1 MDTRHIAFLE
11 LFNSQVQY
19 VVPRW
24 QRRYCWGQSD
34 IERLVEDLLAVAQ
47 SRLGSDPA
55 HYGGTLL
62 TFPESRAVQP
72 VTVHRVVDG
81 QQRLT
86 TVSILLACIAKELGP
101 DGHCGVWTGR
111 TIMDDRLTNPG
122 KSADRFRK
130 LRLQDG
136 DEDEYRS
143 GLDGRPHGPGAVA
156 QAWRI
161 ARRLVRRNDV
171 ELLLKGL
178 ERLRVVSIGLGD
190 HDDPQQIFESLNATG
205 RPLTESEK
213 LKNWLLMG
221 LEDVE
226 QQELHDR
233 YWKRIE
239 ASLDAEYSTEP
250 IDIFLRDF
258 LRWQTGEVRGVKR
271 VYEDLRRWAVRTG
284 KGADRRALLA
294 DLAGLA
300 ARYGILMGAREHQYQ
315 AVERELRHLRAMG
328 FDTHRPLTMRLLHE
342 AGTASEVEW
351 TDATLTRILAGIGN
365 WITRFWLSDRRMPG
379 MNKAF
384 AELAHRPGPSSEE
397 DPAEFWLQRIR
408 ALRNQRVEVP
418 NDEAVRAGI
427 RSRKAYGGSATR
439 ATKAVLCAMMESDQ
453 RGDAPARRDLTIEHV
468 MPRTL
473 TDEWMSALGEDAER
487 IHSYYCHQLANL
499 TLSGVNEEMGAKPF
513 AEKRATMER
522 SGVLLTRQIA
532 QEESWDEAVL
542 KQRAEELADRAL
554 GLWPW
559 SDPDA
564 PPHTPLGSPWRM
576 RWRIDGG
583 GWHEETHASQ
593 VVLNVAGALL
603 DHDSSN
609 AERLRGEALSRN
621 LQLASRYPPGS
632 KAGTM
637 TMRAVP
643 GHDSY
648 VLYPYR
654 RDFSA
659 SAAACRE
666 MAERCGILVE
676 VEFQDTPDMGKA
688 FWRHLK
694 AETGG
699 LPGQPDEWRNWALWT
714 RELNEL
720 GDMVGVSLR
729 RESIGLYLRAS
740 PYKNPSGR
748 AQRMLQYSRTI
759 RQSMYDQ
766 QLDGNDVSESKKGKS
781 VSVRQAWDRDDQE
794 TWPEAAVWIKDQAD
808 RLQAIA
814 ETFP

>member
-24 QRRYCWGQSD
+24 QRRYCWGESD
-34 IERLVEDLLAVAQ
+34 IERLVEDLLAVAE
-47 SRLGSDPA
+47 SKLGSEPA

-62 TFPESRAVQP
+62 TFPESRVPAP

-86 TVSILLACIAKELGP
+86 TVSILLACIAEELGP
-101 DGHCGVWTGR
+101 DGECGVWTGR

-122 KSADRFRK
+122 KSADRFPK

-143 GLDGRPHGPGAVA
+143 GLDGIPRGPGAVA

-161 ARRLVRRNDV
+161 ARRLVRRSDIA
-171 ELLLKGL
+171 LLLKGL

-221 LEDVE
+221 LEDAE

-239 ASLDAEYSTEP
+239 ALLGAEYSTDP

-258 LRWQTGEVRGVKR
+258 LRWQTGELRGVRR
-271 VYEDLRRWAVRTG
+271 VYEDLRRWAVRSG
-284 KGADRRALLA
+284 RGEDRRALIADLA
-294 DLAGLA
+294 DLAA
-300 ARYGILMGAREHQYQ
+300 HYGVLTGASQHPYRG
-315 AVERELRHLRAMG
+315 VERGLRHLRAMG
-328 FDTHRPLTMRLLHE
+328 FDTHRPLTLRLLHE
-342 AGTASEVEW
+342 AATAGEVEW
-351 TDATLTRILAGIGN
+351 TEATLSRVLAGIGT
-365 WITRFWLSDRRMPG
+365 WVTRFWLSDRPMAG

-384 AELAHRPGPSSEE
+384 AELAHRSGPSPDE
-397 DPAEFWLQRIR
+397 DPAEFWLERIR
-408 ALRNQRVEVP
+408 RLRNWRVEVP
-418 NDEAVRAGI
+418 DDEAVRAGI

-439 ATKAVLCAMMESDQ
+439 ATKAVLCAMMDSEQ
-453 RGDAPARRDLTIEHV
+453 RGDAPARRCLTVEHV
-468 MPRTL
+468 MPRKL
-473 TDEWMSALGEDAER
+473 TDEWRSVLGEDAER
-487 IHSYYCHQLANL
+487 IHKSWCHQLANL
-499 TLSGVNEEMGAKPF
+499 TLSGVNPEMGAKPF
-513 AEKRATMER
+513 AEKRAIMER

-532 QEESWDEAVL
+532 DEEAWDEAVL
-542 KQRAEELADRAL
+542 RRRAEELADRAL
-554 GLWPW
+554 SLWPW

-564 PPHTPLGSPWRM
+564 VPRAAPGSKWRM

-583 GWHEETHASQ
+583 DWHQETYASQ
-593 VVLNVAGALL
+593 MVLNVAGALL
-603 DHDSSN
+603 SHDSDN
-609 AERLRGEALSRN
+609 AERLHGEALSST
-621 LQLASRYPPGS
+621 LQLASRYRAGS
-632 KAGTM
+632 KAGTL

-643 GHDSY
+643 GHESY

-666 MAERCGILVE
+666 MGNRCGTLVE

-688 FWRHLK
+688 FWRLLE
-694 AETGG
+694 AEKGG
-699 LPGQPDEWRNWALWT
+699 LPGQGDGWRGWSVWT
-714 RELNEL
+714 RQLNEL

-740 PYKNPSGR
+740 PSKNPSGR
-748 AQRMLQYSRTI
+748 AQRMVQYSRTI
-759 RQSMYDQ
+759 RESMADQ
-766 QLDGNDVSESKKGKS
+766 ELDGNEVSESENGRS
-781 VSVRQAWDRDDQE
+781 VSVLRTWDRDDQE
-794 TWPEAAVWIKDQAD
+794 AWPEAALWIKDQAD
-808 RLQAIA
+808 RLHAIA
-814 ETFP
+814 QAFR